1 MVFLVSSAGLGILC
15 GLLSGWLLW
24 RLTLTNGQQG
34 IVAKIKVDV
43 RALVVAEDFSS
54 LTKIYLK
61 LVRAILRFF
70 LRVSLATFLS
80 VCPLVVGYIGV
91 EKLLTFDE
99 PPTPNSVYVYGGDQF
114 SNDFHAFIQRSGY
127 DKPPEHNLVDL
138 AIAEKYIQAQFT
150 GQSAFDFNAPKLAFC
165 ESRLSCDTLRLLN
178 YELLFL
184 EPTERKNLGLVIF
197 REPKQYQGFFWPYLD
212 AYETVFFF
220 FVFLSSFIPIFILRR
235 RS

>member
-70 LRVSLATFLS
+70 EVSLATFLS
-80 VCPLVVGYIGV
+80 VCPLVVGYI
-91 EKLLTFDE
+91 
-99 PPTPNSVYVYGGDQF
+99 
-114 SNDFHAFIQRSGY
+114 RS
-127 DKPPEHNLVDL
+127 K
-138 AIAEKYIQAQFT
+138 
-150 GQSAFDFNAPKLAFC
+150 
-165 ESRLSCDTLRLLN
+165 
-178 YELLFL
+178 
-184 EPTERKNLGLVIF
+184 
-197 REPKQYQGFFWPYLD
+197 
-212 AYETVFFF
+212 
-220 FVFLSSFIPIFILRR
+220 SF
-235 RS
+235 

>member
-1 MVFLVSSAGLGILC
+1 MNRFNVASDGLLVSSAGLGILAVFFLA
-15 GLLSGWLLW
+15 GYLAFDAQ
-24 RLTLTNGQQG
+24 NGQQG

-114 SNDFHAFIQRSGY
+114 SNDFHAFIQRS
-127 DKPPEHNLVDL
+127 
-138 AIAEKYIQAQFT
+138 
-150 GQSAFDFNAPKLAFC
+150 
-165 ESRLSCDTLRLLN
+165 DTTSHQN
-178 YELLFL
+178 
-184 EPTERKNLGLVIF
+184 II
-197 REPKQYQGFFWPYLD
+197 W
-212 AYETVFFF
+212 
-220 FVFLSSFIPIFILRR
+220 
-235 RS
+235 